1 MSNINN
7 LLNALQGVKRTGQNK
22 WVACCCAHDDK
33 SPSLAIKELDDGR
46 ILLHCFAGCD
56 VASIVGAI
64 GFDMQE
70 LFPERLEIKKGERR
84 TFDAY
89 QVLECLRDE
98 SMIVLLAASDIC
110 ANGFISVDDAI
121 RVQQAHERISAAYD
135 LARGR

>member
-7 LLNALQGVKRTGQNK
+7 LLNALQGVKKTGTNK
-22 WVACCCAHDDK
+22 WVARCCAHEDK

-56 VASIVGAI
+56 VASIVSAI
-64 GFDMQE
+64 GFELQD

-84 TFDAY
+84 PFDAY
-89 QVLECLRDE
+89 QVMECLRDE
-98 SMIVLLAASDIC
+98 SLIVLLAASDMC

-121 RVQQAHERISAAYD
+121 RVQQAHERIAAAYD
-135 LARGR
+135 LARGK